1 MRSSEVVVV
10 QVEQGEIRVYGC
22 LLAFLGDS
30 LACHNIAGFKESF
43 SPNVCHACR
52 HCNALTCNFPYI
64 FLHAECPLTT
74 DTEIERHV
82 QNLLTEN
89 VSERKETSASCGIKG
104 PSVLARITGFSL
116 TEDLLFDP
124 MHVLLEGVVP
134 KEISLF
140 LHHQIHDLRNF
151 SRRQLNDC
159 LSNFQFNSLVSSSD
173 YPRLFDATL
182 NLVSSASATAVLML
196 HLPLMLDSIVSVKQL
211 GPTFKCLIMIFN
223 ITQLILSRVLSVE
236 ALGDLEAT
244 IIAYQRLYLS
254 CYGERAFVSKL
265 HMLLHI
271 GRANKAAWAWPPSL
285 DHAM

>member
-1 MRSSEVVVV
+1 
-10 QVEQGEIRVYGC
+10 
-22 LLAFLGDS
+22 
-30 LACHNIAGFKESF
+30 
-43 SPNVCHACR
+43 
-52 HCNALTCNFPYI
+52 
-64 FLHAECPLTT
+64 
-74 DTEIERHV
+74 
-82 QNLLTEN
+82 
-89 VSERKETSASCGIKG
+89 
-104 PSVLARITGFSL
+104 
-116 TEDLLFDP
+116 

-159 LSNFQFNSLVSSSD
+159 LGNFQFNSLVSSSD

-223 ITQLILSRVLSVE
+223 ITQLILSPVLSVE

-244 IIAYQRLYLS
+244 IIEHQRLYLS
-254 CYGERAFVSKL
+254 CYGERAFVAKL

-271 GRANKAAWAWPPSL
+271 VEQIKQHGRGHHHWTMRCEGKNALPKSKKLFNFKNVPFSVSFFK
-285 DHAM
+285 